1 MKRSLLYT
9 APLAIGLVAVSLQ
22 LAPNLKAQSQSQPSA
37 QQEEQKPQTFV
48 GKVVKVKNG
57 QYALLLDEQDGKGV
71 YLDDQEKV
79 KAFEGKNVKV
89 TGTLD
94 MAKNVIH
101 VTDIQAAGGFASK
114 RENAPDSRLETGG
127 PGQGILVTPNAL
139 GRVQPY

>member
-1 MKRSLLYT
+1 
-9 APLAIGLVAVSLQ
+9 
-22 LAPNLKAQSQSQPSA
+22 
-37 QQEEQKPQTFV
+37 
-48 GKVVKVKNG
+48 VKNG